1 MHVFTGHLTENSVN
15 FVQIYVIMGSRGL
28 STSLTLNIFLEFKY
42 RAQKGYL
49 PITLKNNGLL
59 TNRKFKTQFEFIW
72 RKPVV

>member
-1 MHVFTGHLTENSVN
+1 
-15 FVQIYVIMGSRGL
+15 MGSRGL

-59 TNRKFKTQFEFIW
+59 TNRKFKTQFEFIG